1 MDSNVNFEMPDYE
14 PGELVMVKAGYTRAG
29 IAGPGVVVKRR
40 KGGES
45 HSPEFLQYDVLFE
58 DEVIMMYEYEF
69 VKFKS

>member
-1 MDSNVNFEMPDYE
+1 M
-14 PGELVMVKAGYTRAG
+14 
-29 IAGPGVVVKRR
+29 IVKRR

-45 HSPEFLQYDVLFE
+45 HSPEFLKYDVLFE